1 MDRPTSRPLTV
12 DDVDRMLELATACD
26 RAWWGQPETERDEVE
41 QRLQLAGDLQH
52 RTRGVVAGD
61 RLVAYAVRFGSHDTD
76 VVLPPG
82 LDPSARPLVEDALL
96 GWVREVGA
104 DAIEAP
110 GQDAALLAAYARYG
124 FAPTSSSF
132 ELERPADRPLPE
144 APALPSGVE
153 LRPFDRDRDGPPV
166 HTMLYRFWTEVP
178 THHHRDLDEWR
189 ELFLGHASYDADHQ
203 VVAWRDDEPVGVALC
218 RVFGGDT
225 GWVAQL
231 GVAREARGR
240 GLGRTLLL
248 EATHRLAITD
258 GVDVVGLAV
267 VARNEQALGL
277 YRSVGFEV
285 TREWV
290 TCTPDEHWPAVSR

>member
-1 MDRPTSRPLTV
+1 MDRLTPRPLTV

-41 QRLQLAGDLQH
+41 QRLQLAGDLEH
-52 RTRGVVAGD
+52 GSCGVVAGD

-76 VVLPPG
+76 VVLPPD
-82 LDPSARPLVEDALL
+82 LDPSARPQVEDALL

-110 GQDAALLAAYARYG
+110 GQDAALLAAYARHG
-124 FAPTSSSF
+124 FEPTSSSF
-132 ELERPADRPLPE
+132 ELERPADRPLPRT
-144 APALPSGVE
+144 PALPSGVD
-153 LRPFDRDRDGPPV
+153 LRPFDRDRDGPSV

-189 ELFLGHASYDADHQ
+189 ELFLGHASYDADQQ
-203 VVAWRDDEPVGVALC
+203 VVAWRDDLPVGVAIC
-218 RVFGGDT
+218 RVYGGDT

-231 GVAREARGR
+231 GVAPEARGT
-240 GLGRTLLL
+240 GLGRALLL
-248 EATHRLAITD
+248 EATNRLATTD
-258 GVDVVGLAV
+258 GVDLVGLAV

-290 TCTPDEHWPAVSR
+290 TCTPDGNWA

>member
-12 DDVDRMLELATACD
+12 RDVDRMVELAAACD

-41 QRLQLAGDLQH
+41 QRLRLAGDLSQ
-52 RTRGVVAGD
+52 RTRGVVTGD
-61 RLVAYAVRFGSHDTD
+61 GLVAYAVRFGSHDTD
-76 VVLPPG
+76 VVLPPD
-82 LDPSARPLVEDALL
+82 LDPAVRPQVEDVLL
-96 GWVREVGA
+96 GWVRDVGA
-104 DAIEAP
+104 DRIEAP
-110 GQDAALLAAYARYG
+110 RQDSALLAAYARYG
-124 FAPTSSSF
+124 FEPTSSSF
-132 ELERPADRPLPE
+132 ELERAADRPLPE
-144 APALPSGVE
+144 TPALPGGVE
-153 LRPFDRDRDGPPV
+153 LRAFDRDRDGPAV

-203 VVAWRDDEPVGVALC
+203 VVAWRDGVPVGVAIC

-231 GVAREARGR
+231 GVAPDDRGS
-240 GLGRTLLL
+240 GLGRVLLL
-248 EATHRLAITD
+248 EATHRLATTD
-258 GVDVVGLAV
+258 GVEVVGLAV

-290 TCTPDEHWPAVSR
+290 SCTPAATG